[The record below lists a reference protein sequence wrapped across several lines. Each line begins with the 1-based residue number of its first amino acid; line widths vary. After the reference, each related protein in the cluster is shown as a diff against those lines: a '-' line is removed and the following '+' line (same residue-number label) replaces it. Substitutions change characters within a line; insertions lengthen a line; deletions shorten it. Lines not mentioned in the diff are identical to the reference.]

1 MKFAGDL
8 YDVLNIKLN
17 IFYNLCTKA
26 GAQESQYAIAFDT
39 MLKGKAQ
46 SFYYQHL
53 AQKDLP
59 FDVMVT
65 RMRTYFHTPENHQ
78 LFLNEWRTTML
89 KDIIATNPEKNLAEC
104 LEIVI
109 ERLQRTYQGLV
120 QNFGSSEGSLA
131 GQLVSACQGVPACVH
146 ALIRPA
152 TTFEGVASDLRSAV
166 GLWMRCNSNDRSHQ
180 FTSQYDELEHHDSD
194 TFYTDRRY
202 NQNRTQRNNYRQND
216 HRRENQNDYRRENQN
231 DHRRKNQNE
240 YRRWNQNRRQNK
252 KCFVCGK
259 QNCWSTRHS
268 IEERERSRRRFR
280 TYVQDH
286 DIDPDYDTFLAG
298 FEGIDHSG
306 HIEDSD
312 DDKDDIEA
320 YYSAQNS

>member
-120 QNFGSSEGSLA
+120 QNFGASEGSLA
-131 GQLVSACQGVPACVH
+131 GQLVSACQGVPACVQV
-146 ALIRPA
+146 LIRPA
-152 TTFEGVASDLRSAV
+152 TTFEGVAADLRSAV

-180 FTSQYDELEHHDSD
+180 FTSQNHEPEHHDNDS
-194 TFYTDRRY
+194 FYTDRRY
-202 NQNRTQRNNYRQND
+202 NQNRFLSYQVIAAA
-216 HRRENQNDYRRENQN
+216 
-231 DHRRKNQNE
+231 
-240 YRRWNQNRRQNK
+240 NR
-252 KCFVCGK
+252 F
-259 QNCWSTRHS
+259 TRAP
-268 IEERERSRRRFR
+268 IAVPTVR
-280 TYVQDH
+280 
-286 DIDPDYDTFLAG
+286 L
-298 FEGIDHSG
+298 
-306 HIEDSD
+306 
-312 DDKDDIEA
+312 
-320 YYSAQNS
+320 SACKYG